1 MRNAQL
7 VIGTDPGTA
16 FDGASGATLE
26 QIVRELAGGAGT
38 MYSVYVRNNMASLGF
53 ATQYGEECVLDFS
66 FISQYRDSLDEPYKS
81 TGELGLCTI
90 MMKNAKYADF
100 TVVKQMEVSSG
111 VSIRQDIAEWL
122 SSGSNSVKISIKGE
136 NTDKTTAPVT
146 YNVQLTSLGIST
158 PNFAWWT
165 AFSGNINI
173 PMIINGNINKTLHL
187 TVTGDGYSQS
197 YDKTIG
203 TAVYLDTPYIYLLE
217 HPGATGVY
225 NVSFY
230 LSNSDNTIQTNPYRS
245 TSCASVR
252 PAKP

>member
-1 MRNAQL
+1 M
-7 VIGTDPGTA
+7 
-16 FDGASGATLE
+16 
-26 QIVRELAGGAGT
+26 
-38 MYSVYVRNNMASLGF
+38 
-53 ATQYGEECVLDFS
+53 
-66 FISQYRDSLDEPYKS
+66 
-81 TGELGLCTI
+81 
-90 MMKNAKYADF
+90 
-100 TVVKQMEVSSG
+100 
-111 VSIRQDIAEWL
+111 
-122 SSGSNSVKISIKGE
+122 
-136 NTDKTTAPVT
+136 
-146 YNVQLTSLGIST
+146 QLTSLGIST

-230 LSNSDNTIQTNPYRS
+230 LSNSDNTIQTKSVSVNIMCIRTASEAVKLMCVNNVAEQLTNWQDNTVFDYAIYDGPSALTEARFSITRGGMEVYSSENDAIVANARNTFTYPMEVETDDDADFGVTVGVTDGADALTEPIALPVNNSLGYSATAGAALYINPRTRANSQTNYRS
-245 TSCASVR
+245 VINEVDKTAYR
-252 PAKP
+252 